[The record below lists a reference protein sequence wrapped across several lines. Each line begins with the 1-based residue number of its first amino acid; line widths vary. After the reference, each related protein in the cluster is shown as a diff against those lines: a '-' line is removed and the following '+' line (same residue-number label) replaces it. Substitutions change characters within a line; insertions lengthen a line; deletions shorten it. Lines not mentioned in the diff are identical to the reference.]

1 MLTPITVYNVSGR
14 HAHTAQ
20 DLLIQTFGRTMR
32 FAHLSLLFT
41 GRGIGNAEVMYVQG
55 FEGLGQLGGKSMF
68 DEMKHINCSPMYY

>member
-1 MLTPITVYNVSGR
+1 
-14 HAHTAQ
+14 
-20 DLLIQTFGRTMR
+20 MR

-68 DEMKHINCSPMYY
+68 DEMKHIDCSPMYY